1 MTITDIINNNIATL
15 RSSSAIFDDLS
26 DDQYNQVITPYFSAS
41 IGKHFRHILDH
52 YFCFLVG
59 LKKGHIH
66 YDQRQRDTAVE
77 TQRTYTLN
85 KLNKLITDLKALTTQ
100 SDNAIKVSLSSS
112 PEKPCAA
119 PASSSLAREL
129 IFLQGHTTHHY
140 AIISAQLKFME
151 LPVDENFGVAAST
164 QLYNKQQ
171 RTCAP

>member
-77 TQRTYTLN
+77 TQRAYTLN
-85 KLNKLITDLKALTTQ
+85 KLNKLITDLKALTT
-100 SDNAIKVSLSSS
+100 
-112 PEKPCAA
+112 
-119 PASSSLAREL
+119 
-129 IFLQGHTTHHY
+129 HTDTHTHRGTPQ
-140 AIISAQLKFME
+140 I
-151 LPVDENFGVAAST
+151 
-164 QLYNKQQ
+164 YNSE
-171 RTCAP
+171 T